1 MIFLCNFM
9 TFLHI
14 EKYTLTY
21 IITHE
26 VYNEK
31 IIIIFRYFA
40 FQAQDE
46 PSESKQTNN
55 HPIKLFNYK
64 QADDIFYENLKI
76 LLIHNYHIFRSCQFI
91 SQNKNVR
98 V

>member
-31 IIIIFRYFA
+31 IIIIFNYTYYFYYGGIC
-40 FQAQDE
+40 
-46 PSESKQTNN
+46 SVSK
-55 HPIKLFNYK
+55 K
-64 QADDIFYENLKI
+64 
-76 LLIHNYHIFRSCQFI
+76 
-91 SQNKNVR
+91 
-98 V
+98 